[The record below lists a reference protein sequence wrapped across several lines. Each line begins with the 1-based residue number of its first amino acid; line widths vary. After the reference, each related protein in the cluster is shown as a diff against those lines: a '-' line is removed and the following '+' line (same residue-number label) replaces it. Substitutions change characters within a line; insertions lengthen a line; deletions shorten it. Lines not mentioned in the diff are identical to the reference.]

1 MLVDALF
8 AMVGES
14 FLATRLPQ
22 GLAHVLAADESHV
35 DEYVVLGGA
44 IIGVW
49 AQLQEG
55 WQVVSPFDWLLAA
68 RLWPLRV
75 LFLLT
80 NAFPSLHARS
90 SFVRPSSPSCH
101 RASSGRT
108 TAHTPLSKR
117 ARSRLSCAIRLTKD
131 VMTRVSTC

>member
-35 DEYVVLGGA
+35 DEYVVLGVA

-55 WQVVSPFDWLLAA
+55 WQVVSPFDWLYGTLAA
-68 RLWPLRV
+68 LKV
-75 LFLLT
+75 LFP
-80 NAFPSLHARS
+80 ARCRFSSLHARS
-90 SFVRPSSPSCH
+90 SFVRRSSPSCH

-108 TAHTPLSKR
+108 TAHTPRSKR

-131 VMTRVSTC
+131 VMTRVFTC